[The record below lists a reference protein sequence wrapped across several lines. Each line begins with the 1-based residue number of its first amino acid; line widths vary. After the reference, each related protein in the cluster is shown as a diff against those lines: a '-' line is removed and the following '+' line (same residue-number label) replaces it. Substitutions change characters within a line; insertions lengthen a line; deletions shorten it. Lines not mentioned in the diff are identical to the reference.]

1 MKRASAMQAIYFYE
15 TSRPS
20 QPFFS
25 TAMLEQRSVPISLM
39 DGPSATADRRRL
51 FRARVS
57 HDGVDKL
64 QYIVP

>member
-25 TAMLEQRSVPISLM
+25 TAMLEQRSVPISPM
-39 DGPSATADRRRL
+39 DGPSAPADRWRL
-51 FRARVS
+51 FHARVG
-57 HDGVDKL
+57 HDEVDKL
-64 QYIVP
+64 QDIVP